1 MGIMGT
7 FLLLAAEANAVHSE
21 LAEGAAEG
29 GFGLNLDIFETNL
42 INLAILIGILFY
54 FGRKVLSNILNERQS
69 NIATAIQEAEGR
81 LKEAKTA
88 LSKAQEQLKQSQAE
102 AERIRQSA
110 TENAQKTK
118 EALLAKAAQ
127 DVERLKQT
135 AAADLNTETDRA
147 IAQLRQRVATLALQK
162 VESQLKTGIA
172 DDAQQSLIDRSIAQL
187 GGNVWQVR

>member
-21 LAEGAAEG
+21 MAEGAAEG

-42 INLAILIGILFY
+42 INLALLIGILFY
-54 FGRKVLSNILNERQS
+54 FGRKVLSNILNERRS

-81 LKEAKTA
+81 SKEAQVA
-88 LSKAQEQLKQSQAE
+88 LVQAQEQLTQSQAE
-102 AERIRQSA
+102 AQRIRKAAQESA
-110 TENAQKTK
+110 QASK
-118 EALLAKAAQ
+118 EAMLARAAQ

-147 IAQLRQRVATLALQK
+147 FAELRQQVAAMALQK
-162 VESQLKTGIA
+162 VESQLRSGIA
-172 DDAQQSLIDRSIAQL
+172 DDVQQSIIDRSIAQ
-187 GGNVWQVR
+187 VEVS